1 MKREVLPTVLSGTLP
16 ISGPDCVRGHATDS
30 APSREPGSVPNRGP
44 DLMPAPDS
52 RPERQP
58 LTVPAALKHRP
69 TGIHVLA
76 DLGGIAAEKLC
87 SCEALDAL
95 LRAAAE
101 AAHARVLHSHFHGFG
116 DGQGVTGVVL
126 LAESHI
132 SIHTWPEC
140 GFAAADIFMCG
151 AAQPELALAIVVK
164 ALQPSSHSVQSI
176 YRAPPAGPDAGDRL
190 P

>member
-1 MKREVLPTVLSGTLP
+1 MKREALP
-16 ISGPDCVRGHATDS
+16 A
-30 APSREPGSVPNRGP
+30 
-44 DLMPAPDS
+44 
-52 RPERQP
+52 
-58 LTVPAALKHRP
+58 TVPDTAIDPVPGPAAHAAATAALKHRP
-69 TGIHVLA
+69 TGTHVLA

-87 SCEALDAL
+87 SCESLDAL

-101 AAHARVLHSHFHGFG
+101 AANARVLHSHFHGFG

-151 AAQPELALAIVVK
+151 DAQPELALAIMET
-164 ALQPSSHSVQSI
+164 ALQPSSRSISSVH
-176 YRAPPAGPDAGDRL
+176 RAPPARQA
-190 P
+190 